1 MLLEQFKQD
10 EQFNLLKQEVEAQQ
24 AEFNGIQSKIA
35 EIKENVQRNI
45 KMIEA
50 LKSENEELQSKIEQM
65 QVSETG
71 VIDFTNFDDYSNEIN
86 SNNRKIHAIENIV
99 AKFEK
104 QVELLLL
111 TDYNQADQK
120 STAKYQQL
128 CSYMFDYGI
137 HRLLSEDFISEL
149 NILFKCFKSSSDMVT
164 ATMSNLEEMFIAT
177 LKQHIQ
183 PKLQD
188 VSLEPLGI
196 SSHSKQFNV
205 ATISSWEQRKLINNL
220 TQ

>member
-86 SNNRKIHAIENIV
+86 SNNRKIQVIENIV

-104 QVELLLL
+104 QVELLLSI
-111 TDYNQADQK
+111 DYNQADRK
-120 STAKYQQL
+120 STAKYKQL
-128 CSYMFDYGI
+128 CGYMFDYGV

-149 NILFKCFKSSSDMVT
+149 NILFKCFKSSSGMVT
-164 ATMSNLEEMFIAT
+164 ATMSDLEEMFIAT

-205 ATISSWEQRKLINNL
+205 ATISSWEKRKLINNL